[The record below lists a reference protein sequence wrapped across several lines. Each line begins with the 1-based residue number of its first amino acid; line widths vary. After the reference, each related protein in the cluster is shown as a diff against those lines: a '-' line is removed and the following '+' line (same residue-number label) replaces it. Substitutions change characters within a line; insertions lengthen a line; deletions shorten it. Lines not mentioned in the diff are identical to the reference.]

1 MKNEHTQSQP
11 LAALT
16 VRRLTVQVLDGPD
29 KGLTVDGVG
38 ERVAIGS
45 SPDNELRLT
54 DPLVSRYHLELT
66 AGQGIVVHDLGSR
79 NGTFIG
85 DIRVQD
91 ASVPPGTRI
100 RVGATVLSAV
110 DAEQVVRPQAKD
122 ATLPG
127 VIIRSAAMRDLAT
140 KARVLA
146 ESNASVLIQG
156 ETGTG
161 KDVLAR
167 AIHELGPRRKG
178 PFVVVDAAALAPT
191 LIASQL
197 FGHERG
203 AFTGADRRHEGAFEQ
218 ANGGTVFLDEIGELP
233 ASVQPALLGVLER
246 RKFRRLGGKDDVT
259 TDVRLVCATHR
270 DLRAEANAGTFRADL
285 YFRIAVARLF
295 VPPLRE
301 RPEEIDAL
309 VEHFATEMT
318 GVPGQPFA
326 EATLAALRTH
336 RWTGNVRELRNVVES
351 ALAVGSVSLEPTGA
365 HVAAAGGVLGAS
377 YKDARL
383 AALNQFEQT
392 FLAQLIK
399 ATNGNAS
406 AAARMAQMDRQYLLG
421 LLRRHGFR

>member
-1 MKNEHTQSQP
+1 MKHEQTQSQP
-11 LAALT
+11 LSAMT
-16 VRRLTVQVLDGPD
+16 VRRITVQVLDGPD

-38 ERVAIGS
+38 GRVAIGTF
-45 SPDNELRLT
+45 PDNEMRLT

-66 AGQGIVVHDLGSR
+66 ASQGIGVHDLGSR

-91 ASVPPGTRI
+91 AIVPPGTRI
-100 RVGATVLSAV
+100 RVGANVLSAV
-110 DAEQVVRPQAKD
+110 DAEQVVVPQAKE

-127 VIIRSAAMRDLAT
+127 VIIGSPAMRDVAT

-203 AFTGADRRHEGAFEQ
+203 AFTGADKRYEGAFEQ

-246 RKFRRLGGKDDVT
+246 RKFRRLGGKEDVA

-309 VEHFATEMT
+309 VEHFATEIT

-326 EATLAALRTH
+326 EATLAALRAH

-351 ALAVGSVSLEPTGA
+351 ALAVGSVSLEPTTA
-365 HVAAAGGVLGAS
+365 HVVTADGDLGVS
-377 YKDARL
+377 YKDARQ
-383 AALNQFEQT
+383 AALNKFEQT